1 MVEKDKFLVVISVL
15 EGRRFPK
22 RAKHKIVIEA
32 RFDGELLSTDPVD
45 HIETPNFTQEL
56 AWELD
61 KKGLQQHRLQRT
73 SIKIQC
79 YATDGSGTVKEAVGY
94 VVLDL
99 RSITTKQ
106 TPKWY
111 PLLHSKYSKNKS
123 EIRLAI
129 YLEDDKS
136 GEQETSFKA
145 KDAPARLL
153 DDTQSLGIDPR
164 HLQPLLNEAE
174 GFYQIGPKLKCK
186 EQFILSVT
194 IAQASNLT
202 QLIPS
207 SQPLPVTASGYFF
220 YFSLL
225 GNDVTN
231 ETFHDL
237 IHPNFPAERA
247 SVKIRSNVDTLR
259 AFFSCQPGI
268 QVHLCCGE
276 QSLGNCEIPLKDLLV
291 KNSTEIY
298 MKPVSIEGSFQLVPP
313 NKTKQQITPAPGD
326 LSPMVGV
333 SIVLRKEE
341 TVMPSSAT
349 DNTQETKVLGSP
361 VRDRDLSPPR
371 KAASPP
377 AKAKKSPGKQ
387 QDKGRE
393 PAKKE
398 KARAE
403 DEYEDD
409 FEETQE
415 FVSSFEEDKG
425 AKKTKDTGAPRS
437 PHRKETG
444 APRSPLSPVRSHP
457 VDSQTTT
464 STHLAIPPAAHHFTF
479 SIDLRSIKDFHST
492 ATLMVFLRYSYPFF
506 GSAAPILTNP
516 PVEIRKGMEVIL
528 PQSFCA
534 FDFACTIQQ
543 LQETFL
549 RVPLVIEV
557 WHRDKQLSQDVMIGT
572 GELPLDRIVTT
583 DKFKVS
589 SSTGSPGWRQTFHDR
604 LGITA
609 SDSSH
614 QKVGEVCFVLCL
626 EDWGPITAQQIVVQ
640 QEAPPQPVIGSP
652 ARSPKVSRKVVSPEQ
667 PRETAEYQ
675 AAVELEMWKESQ
687 EQMFENQ
694 LKQKEI
700 MYMKA
705 LAEEWKKR
713 DREREI
719 IMKKKLAEY
728 TQSEEKL
735 RKTLL
740 DLQKREKQM
749 AANEQEVTRQRVELQ
764 REHDRKLQEM
774 KEASHRMKEDCHHQV
789 ELERMKVREI
799 EGIVERYKNELGE
812 MEKKYRSLE
821 KDFAVYKE
829 QQNSKPEV
837 RLQSEINLLTLEKVE
852 LERKIDALSKSKL
865 HYKQQWGRALKE
877 LARLKQKEQASA
889 KAELKRQQQE
899 LEHMRLRYLA
909 AEEKEVVN
917 SEKRELEELKNE
929 LSKLKKLEEEKGKFG
944 NEDSPRD
951 GTRPFQPDLD
961 LSLDDHISRLI
972 EERDT
977 LLRTGVY
984 STQDKI
990 IAELD
995 RQIRESIAQKKTN
1008 AL

>member
-45 HIETPNFTQEL
+45 HIEIPNFTQEL

-129 YLEDDKS
+129 YLEDDKG

-276 QSLGNCEIPLKDLLV
+276 QSLGSCEIPLKDLLV

-313 NKTKQQITPAPGD
+313 NKTKQQINPAPGD

-349 DNTQETKVLGSP
+349 DNAQETKVLGSP
-361 VRDRDLSPPR
+361 VKDRDLSPPR
-371 KAASPP
+371 RAASPP
-377 AKAKKSPGKQ
+377 TKAKKSPGKQ
-387 QDKGRE
+387 QDKSQE
-393 PAKKE
+393 PAKQE
-398 KARAE
+398 QARAG

-415 FVSSFEEDKG
+415 FVSSFEEEKG
-425 AKKTKDTGAPRS
+425 AKKI
-437 PHRKETG
+437 KETG
-444 APRSPLSPVRSHP
+444 APPSPLSPVRSHP

-609 SDSSH
+609 NDSGH

-626 EDWGPITAQQIVVQ
+626 EDWGPITAQQIVIQ

-652 ARSPKVSRKVVSPEQ
+652 ARPPKVSGKSVSPEQ

-740 DLQKREKQM
+740 DLQKREKQL

-764 REHDRKLQEM
+764 REHDRKLQEI

-944 NEDSPRD
+944 SEDSPRD

-990 IAELD
+990 ISELD

>member
-45 HIETPNFTQEL
+45 HIEIPNFTQEL

-129 YLEDDKS
+129 YLEDDKG

-276 QSLGNCEIPLKDLLV
+276 QSLGSCEIPLKDLLV

-313 NKTKQQITPAPGD
+313 NKTKQQINPAPGD

-349 DNTQETKVLGSP
+349 DNAQETKVLGSP
-361 VRDRDLSPPR
+361 VKDRDLSPPR
-371 KAASPP
+371 RAASPP
-377 AKAKKSPGKQ
+377 TKAKKSPGKQ
-387 QDKGRE
+387 QDKSRE
-393 PAKKE
+393 PAKQE
-398 KARAE
+398 QARAG

-415 FVSSFEEDKG
+415 FVSSFEEEKG
-425 AKKTKDTGAPRS
+425 AKKI
-437 PHRKETG
+437 KETG
-444 APRSPLSPVRSHP
+444 APPSPLSPVRSHP

-609 SDSSH
+609 NDSGH

-626 EDWGPITAQQIVVQ
+626 EDWGPITAQQIVIQ

-652 ARSPKVSRKVVSPEQ
+652 ARPPKVSGKSVSPEQ

-740 DLQKREKQM
+740 DLQKREKQL

-764 REHDRKLQEM
+764 REHDRKLQEI

-944 NEDSPRD
+944 SEDSPRD

-990 IAELD
+990 ISELD

>member
-22 RAKHKIVIEA
+22 RSKHKIITEA

-45 HIETPNFTQEL
+45 HTETPNFTQEL

-79 YATDGSGTVKEAVGY
+79 YACDSSSTFKEAIGY

-99 RSITTKQ
+99 RSVTTKQ

-129 YLEDDKS
+129 YLENDKS
-136 GEQETSFKA
+136 GGEQETSFKA

-153 DDTQSLGIDPR
+153 EDTQNLGVDPR

-174 GFYQIGPKLKCK
+174 GYYQIGSKLKCK
-186 EQFILSVT
+186 EQFVLSVT
-194 IAQASNLT
+194 IAQAANLT

-207 SQPLPVTASGYFF
+207 SQPLPVTANGYFF

-237 IHPNFPAERA
+237 INPNFPAERA

-268 QVHLCCGE
+268 QIHLCCGE
-276 QSLGNCEIPLKDLLV
+276 QSLGSCEIPLKDLLV

-298 MKPVSIEGSFQLVPP
+298 MKPVSIEGSFQLIPP

-326 LSPMVGV
+326 LAPTVGV

-341 TVMPSSAT
+341 MVISSTAKN
-349 DNTQETKVLGSP
+349 DTQETKVLGSP
-361 VRDRDLSPPR
+361 VKDRDVSPPR
-371 KAASPP
+371 GPASPAAKTKKDRSPAKQRDRSQEP
-377 AKAKKSPGKQ
+377 AKA
-387 QDKGRE
+387 E
-393 PAKKE
+393 PVKE
-398 KARAE
+398 I
-403 DEYEDD
+403 DDYEDD
-409 FEETQE
+409 FEDGNNTQE
-415 FVSSFEEDKG
+415 FVSSFEEEKG
-425 AKKTKDTGAPRS
+425 AKKATEKPAGAPQS
-437 PHRKETG
+437 PR
-444 APRSPLSPVRSHP
+444 SPVRSHP

-464 STHLAIPPAAHHFTF
+464 STHLAIPPQAHHFTF

-492 ATLMVFLRYSYPFF
+492 STLMVFIRYSYPFF

-516 PVEIRKGMEVIL
+516 PVEIRKGTEVIL

-534 FDFACTIQQ
+534 FDFACTTQQ

-549 RVPLVIEV
+549 RVPLIIEV
-557 WHRDKQLSQDVMIGT
+557 WHRDKQLSQDVLVGS
-572 GELPLDRIVTT
+572 GQLPLDQIITT
-583 DKFKVS
+583 DKFRVS
-589 SSTGSPGWRQTFHDR
+589 SNTGSTGWRQTFHDR

-609 SDSSH
+609 NDSSH
-614 QKVGEVCFVLCL
+614 QKIGEVCFVLCL

-640 QEAPPQPVIGSP
+640 QEVPPQPVLSSP
-652 ARSPKVSRKVVSPEQ
+652 VRSPKVTERPVSPEE
-667 PRETAEYQ
+667 PRKTAEYQ
-675 AAVELEMWKESQ
+675 AAVELEMWKETQ

-719 IMKKKLAEY
+719 IMKKKMAEY

-740 DLQKREKQM
+740 DLQKREKQL
-749 AANEQEVTRQRVELQ
+749 AANEQEVMRQRGELQ

-774 KEASHRMKEDCHHQV
+774 KEASHRMKEDCQHQV

-799 EGIVERYKNELGE
+799 EGIVERYKNELSE
-812 MEKKYRSLE
+812 MEKKYRGLE
-821 KDFAVYKE
+821 KEFAVYKE

-917 SEKRELEELKNE
+917 SEKKELEELKNE
-929 LSKLKKLEEEKGKFG
+929 LSKLKKLEEEKGKFVSD
-944 NEDSPRD
+944 DSPRD
-951 GTRPFQPDLD
+951 GMHPLKPDLD
-961 LSLDDHISRLI
+961 YSLDDHITRLI

-995 RQIRESIAQKKTN
+995 RQIRESIAEKKTN

>member
-45 HIETPNFTQEL
+45 HIEIPNFTQEL

-129 YLEDDKS
+129 YLEDDKG

-276 QSLGNCEIPLKDLLV
+276 QSLGSCEIPLKDLLV

-349 DNTQETKVLGSP
+349 DNAQETKVLGSP
-361 VRDRDLSPPR
+361 VKDRDLSPPR
-371 KAASPP
+371 RAASPP
-377 AKAKKSPGKQ
+377 TKAKKSPGKQ
-387 QDKGRE
+387 QDKSRE
-393 PAKKE
+393 PAKQE
-398 KARAE
+398 QARAG

-415 FVSSFEEDKG
+415 FVSSFEEEKG
-425 AKKTKDTGAPRS
+425 AKKI
-437 PHRKETG
+437 KETG
-444 APRSPLSPVRSHP
+444 APPSPLSPVRSHP

-609 SDSSH
+609 NDSGH

-626 EDWGPITAQQIVVQ
+626 EDWGPITAQQIVIQ

-652 ARSPKVSRKVVSPEQ
+652 ARPPKVSGKSVSPEQ

-740 DLQKREKQM
+740 DLQKREKQL

-764 REHDRKLQEM
+764 REHDRKLQEI

-944 NEDSPRD
+944 SEDSPRD

-990 IAELD
+990 ISELD

>member
-22 RAKHKIVIEA
+22 RTKHKIITEA

-45 HIETPNFTQEL
+45 HTETPNFTQEL

-79 YATDGSGTVKEAVGY
+79 YATDGSSTVKEAVGY

-99 RSITTKQ
+99 RSVTTKQ

-111 PLLHSKYSKNKS
+111 PLLHSKYSKSKP

-129 YLEDDKS
+129 YLEDDKN
-136 GEQETSFKA
+136 GAQETSFKA

-153 DDTQSLGIDPR
+153 DDTQNLGIDPR

-186 EQFILSVT
+186 EHFVLSVT
-194 IAQASNLT
+194 IAQAANLT

-207 SQPLPVTASGYFF
+207 SQPLPPTVSGYFF

-237 IHPNFPAERA
+237 INPNFPAERA

-259 AFFSCQPGI
+259 AFFTCQPGLQI
-268 QVHLCCGE
+268 HLCCGE
-276 QSLGNCEIPLKDLLV
+276 QSLGSCEIPLKELLV

-298 MKPVSIEGSFQLVPP
+298 MKPVSIEGSFQLIPP
-313 NKTKQQITPAPGD
+313 NKTKQQITPTPGD
-326 LSPMVGV
+326 LSPTVGV

-341 TVMPSSAT
+341 TVMPPSAT
-349 DNTQETKVLGSP
+349 DNTHETKVLGSP
-361 VRDRDLSPPR
+361 IKDRDVSPPR
-371 KAASPP
+371 RPASPP
-377 AKAKKSPGKQ
+377 AKAKKEKSPGKS
-387 QDKGRE
+387 KGKEPAPRE
-393 PAKKE
+393 PV
-398 KARAE
+398 RAA
-403 DEYEDD
+403 DDYEDD

-415 FVSSFEEDKG
+415 FVSSFEEEKG
-425 AKKTKDTGAPRS
+425 AKQTKEKVTGAPSS
-437 PHRKETG
+437 PH
-444 APRSPLSPVRSHP
+444 SPARSHP

-464 STHLAIPPAAHHFTF
+464 STHLAIPPQAHHFTF
-479 SIDLRSIKDFHST
+479 SIDLRSIKDIHST
-492 ATLMVFLRYSYPFF
+492 STLMVFLRYSYPFF

-549 RVPLVIEV
+549 RVPLMIEV
-557 WHRDKQLSQDVMIGT
+557 WHRDKQLSKDVLIGT
-572 GELPLDRIVTT
+572 GPLPLDRIITT

-589 SSTGSPGWRQTFHDR
+589 SQTGSPGWRQTFHDR
-604 LGITA
+604 LGINTN
-609 SDSSH
+609 DSER
-614 QKVGEVCFVLCL
+614 QRIGEVCFVLCL

-640 QEAPPQPVIGSP
+640 QEAPPPVIGSP
-652 ARSPKVSRKVVSPEQ
+652 VRSPKAPIKPVSPEE
-667 PRETAEYQ
+667 PRKTAEYQ

-728 TQSEEKL
+728 TQAEEKL

-740 DLQKREKQM
+740 DLQKREKQL
-749 AANEQEVTRQRVELQ
+749 AVNEQEVTRQRQELQ

-789 ELERMKVREI
+789 ELERMKTREV
-799 EGIVERYKNELGE
+799 EGIMDRYKNELGE
-812 MEKKYRSLE
+812 MEKKYRTLE

-909 AEEKEVVN
+909 AEEKEVVS
-917 SEKRELEELKNE
+917 SEKKELEELKNE
-929 LSKLKKLEEEKGKFG
+929 LSKLKKFEEDRGKMSS
-944 NEDSPRD
+944 EDSPRD
-951 GTRPFQPDLD
+951 GMRPLQPDLD
-961 LSLDDHISRLI
+961 YSLDDHISRLI

>member
-32 RFDGELLSTDPVD
+32 RFDGELLSTDPID
-45 HIETPNFTQEL
+45 HIEIPNFTQEL

-129 YLEDDKS
+129 YLEDDKG

-276 QSLGNCEIPLKDLLV
+276 QSLGSCEIPLKDLLV

-313 NKTKQQITPAPGD
+313 NKTKQQINPAPGD

-349 DNTQETKVLGSP
+349 DNAQETKVLGSP
-361 VRDRDLSPPR
+361 VKDRDLSPPR
-371 KAASPP
+371 RAASPP
-377 AKAKKSPGKQ
+377 TKAKKSPGKQ
-387 QDKGRE
+387 QDKSRE
-393 PAKKE
+393 PAKQE
-398 KARAE
+398 QARAG

-415 FVSSFEEDKG
+415 FVSSFEEEKG
-425 AKKTKDTGAPRS
+425 AKKI
-437 PHRKETG
+437 KETG

-609 SDSSH
+609 NDSGH

-626 EDWGPITAQQIVVQ
+626 EDWGPITAQQIVIQ

-652 ARSPKVSRKVVSPEQ
+652 ARPPKVSGKSVSPEQ

-740 DLQKREKQM
+740 DLQKREKQL

-764 REHDRKLQEM
+764 REHDRKLQEI

-944 NEDSPRD
+944 SEDSPRD

-990 IAELD
+990 ISELD

>member
-45 HIETPNFTQEL
+45 HIEIPNFTQEL

-129 YLEDDKS
+129 YLEDDKG

-276 QSLGNCEIPLKDLLV
+276 QSLGSCEIPLKDLLV

-313 NKTKQQITPAPGD
+313 NKTKQQINPAPGD

-349 DNTQETKVLGSP
+349 DNAQETKVLGSP
-361 VRDRDLSPPR
+361 VKDRDLSPPR
-371 KAASPP
+371 RAASPP
-377 AKAKKSPGKQ
+377 TKAKKSPGKQ
-387 QDKGRE
+387 QDKSRE
-393 PAKKE
+393 PAKQE
-398 KARAE
+398 QARAG

-415 FVSSFEEDKG
+415 FVSSFEEEKG
-425 AKKTKDTGAPRS
+425 AKKI
-437 PHRKETG
+437 KETG

-609 SDSSH
+609 NDSGH

-626 EDWGPITAQQIVVQ
+626 EDWGPITAQQIVIQ

-652 ARSPKVSRKVVSPEQ
+652 ARPPKVSGKSVSPEQ

-735 RKTLL
+735 RKALL
-740 DLQKREKQM
+740 DLQKREKQL

-764 REHDRKLQEM
+764 REHDRKLQEI

-944 NEDSPRD
+944 SEDSPRD

-990 IAELD
+990 ISELD

>member
-45 HIETPNFTQEL
+45 HIEIPNFTQEL

-129 YLEDDKS
+129 YLEDDKG

-276 QSLGNCEIPLKDLLV
+276 QSLGSCEIPLKDLLV

-349 DNTQETKVLGSP
+349 DNAQETKVLGSP
-361 VRDRDLSPPR
+361 VKDRDLSPPR
-371 KAASPP
+371 RAASPP
-377 AKAKKSPGKQ
+377 TKAKKSPGKQ
-387 QDKGRE
+387 QDKSRE
-393 PAKKE
+393 PAKQE
-398 KARAE
+398 QARAG

-415 FVSSFEEDKG
+415 FVSSFEEEKG
-425 AKKTKDTGAPRS
+425 AKKI
-437 PHRKETG
+437 KETG

-457 VDSQTTT
+457 VDSQITT

-609 SDSSH
+609 NDSGH

-626 EDWGPITAQQIVVQ
+626 EDWGPITAQQIVIQ

-652 ARSPKVSRKVVSPEQ
+652 ARPPKVSGKSVSPEQ

-740 DLQKREKQM
+740 DLQKREKQL

-764 REHDRKLQEM
+764 REHDRKLQEI

-944 NEDSPRD
+944 SEDSPRD

-990 IAELD
+990 ISELD

>member
-45 HIETPNFTQEL
+45 HIEIPNFTQEL

-129 YLEDDKS
+129 YLEDDKG

-276 QSLGNCEIPLKDLLV
+276 QSLGSCEIPLKDLLV

-313 NKTKQQITPAPGD
+313 NKTKQQINPAPGD
-326 LSPMVGV
+326 LSSMVGV

-349 DNTQETKVLGSP
+349 DNAQETKVLGSP
-361 VRDRDLSPPR
+361 VKDRDLSPPR
-371 KAASPP
+371 RAASPP
-377 AKAKKSPGKQ
+377 TKAKKSPGKQ
-387 QDKGRE
+387 QDKSRE
-393 PAKKE
+393 PAKQE
-398 KARAE
+398 QARAG

-415 FVSSFEEDKG
+415 FVSSFEEEKG
-425 AKKTKDTGAPRS
+425 AKKI
-437 PHRKETG
+437 KETG

-609 SDSSH
+609 NDSGH

-626 EDWGPITAQQIVVQ
+626 EDWGPITAQQIVIQ

-652 ARSPKVSRKVVSPEQ
+652 ARPPKVSGKSVSPEQ

-740 DLQKREKQM
+740 DLQKREKQL

-764 REHDRKLQEM
+764 REHDRKLQEI

-944 NEDSPRD
+944 SEDSPRD

-990 IAELD
+990 ISELD